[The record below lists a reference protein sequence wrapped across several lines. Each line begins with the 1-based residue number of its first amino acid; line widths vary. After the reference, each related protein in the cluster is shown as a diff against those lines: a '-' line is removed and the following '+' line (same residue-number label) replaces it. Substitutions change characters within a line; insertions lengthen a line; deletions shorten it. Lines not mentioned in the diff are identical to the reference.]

1 MLVYLLIFRLVIEL
15 KRLTKGYQATNMAP
29 CEMQKYKQKSFLS
42 LCITSNI
49 GMALLLSSATI
60 SGKSIG
66 CHRGKVQRN
75 EKAWAFSFLCT
86 FVRGSEK
93 STERTFAPVAL
104 SFRGTFAPVQ
114 PQTNNKD
121 YYWSECATGVTKS
134 CSGCSG
140 PKASKAK
147 MCNGLRHVPL
157 CQACA
162 TEK

>member
-1 MLVYLLIFRLVIEL
+1 
-15 KRLTKGYQATNMAP
+15 MAP

-66 CHRGKVQRN
+66 CHRGKESRP
-75 EKAWAFSFLCT
+75 FRSF
-86 FVRGSEK
+86 
-93 STERTFAPVAL
+93 AL
-104 SFRGTFAPVQ
+104 SFVGAKSPQRELSLPWHFRSVEHSLLGTFAPVQ